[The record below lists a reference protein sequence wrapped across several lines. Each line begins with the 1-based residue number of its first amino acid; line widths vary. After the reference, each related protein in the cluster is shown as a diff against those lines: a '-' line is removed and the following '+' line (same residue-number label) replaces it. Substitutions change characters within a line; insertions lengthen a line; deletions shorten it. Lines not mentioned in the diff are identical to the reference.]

1 VHGGELVAHA
11 LAAAGVDV
19 VFTLVGGHTTPAVDA
34 CHQLGIRLVDVR
46 HEEATTHMAHGYA
59 RATGLVGVAL
69 VTAGPGVTNAA
80 TGIANAWSG
89 GSPVL
94 LLAGGIPR
102 PQVGRG
108 ALHEMDQVGFM
119 RPITKASVSVT
130 DVTRLPE
137 AIACLLQEARSGR
150 PGPVFAEVP
159 SDVMRDEAPAPSVW
173 PVPEAPGR
181 PQVSADEL
189 SAAVGLLDR
198 AERPLVIVGSG
209 VFWSAAGEQLRQLV
223 EKIGAPVVVS
233 HAARGIIP
241 SAHPSN
247 IVAAR
252 SLAMREADA
261 VLVVGSRINFML
273 AYGQPP
279 RFAPEAPFVQ
289 IDIDPREIGR
299 NRQIEI
305 GLVGDARAVMAQL
318 AEELQAREPGAW
330 LAKLRAA
337 DVEARAKLD
346 TEAGTDAV
354 PIHPL
359 RLCRELARVLAP
371 DAYVVVDG
379 GDILSFARQAVP
391 VSSPGCWLDSGSFG
405 CLGYGIASAC
415 AAKIAF
421 PDRPAVALL
430 GDGALGLQAME
441 LDTAARHGLPILVVV
456 SNNGA
461 WAIEAAS
468 QEMEF
473 GRSVAT
479 KLEARPY
486 HLLAESL
493 GCEGVEVASP
503 AELRDMLARPL
514 GTRPRLVN
522 VLTDPSVRSPDARR
536 GLGLVPR
543 DQAIAF

>member
-1 VHGGELVAHA
+1 
-11 LAAAGVDV
+11 V

-46 HEEATTHMAHGYA
+46 HEEATTHMAHGHA
-59 RATGLVGVAL
+59 RATGRVGVAL

-89 GSPVL
+89 GAPVL

-119 RPITKASVSVT
+119 RPITKASVSVSEAA
-130 DVTRLPE
+130 RLPE

-159 SDVMRDEAPAPSVW
+159 SDVMRDDAPPHSVW
-173 PVPEAPGR
+173 PVPEARER
-181 PQVSADEL
+181 PQATANEL
-189 SAAVGLLDR
+189 SATVDLLDR
-198 AERPLVIVGSG
+198 AKRPLVIAGSG
-209 VFWSAAGEQLRQLV
+209 VFWSAAGEQLRHLV
-223 EKIGAPVVVS
+223 ERLGAPVVVS

-241 SAHPSN
+241 FDHPSN

-252 SLAMREADA
+252 SLAMREADV

-273 AYGQPP
+273 AYGQSP
-279 RFAPEAPFVQ
+279 RFAPEASFVQ

-299 NRQIEI
+299 NRRIDV
-305 GLVGDARAVMAQL
+305 GLVGDAGVVMAQL
-318 AEELQAREPGAW
+318 TEQIHAREPGTW

-337 DVEARAKLD
+337 DAEARAKLD
-346 TEAGTDAV
+346 AEAKTDAA

-359 RLCRELARVLAP
+359 RLCRELAQALAP
-371 DAYVVVDG
+371 DAYVAVDG

-405 CLGYGIASAC
+405 CLGYGIASAS

-421 PDRPAVALL
+421 PGRQTVALL

-441 LDTAARHGLPILVVV
+441 LDTAARHGLAILVVV

-461 WAIEAAS
+461 WAIETAS

-493 GCEGVEVASP
+493 GCEGIEVTSP
-503 AELRDMLARPL
+503 AELREVLARPL
-514 GTRPRLVN
+514 GARPRFVN
-522 VLTDPSVRSPDARR
+522 VLTDPSARSPDARR